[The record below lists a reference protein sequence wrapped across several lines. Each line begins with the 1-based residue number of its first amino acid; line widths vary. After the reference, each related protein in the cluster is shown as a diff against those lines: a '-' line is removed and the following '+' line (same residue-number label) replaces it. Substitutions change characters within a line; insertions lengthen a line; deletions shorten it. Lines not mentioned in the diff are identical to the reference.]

1 MTRCRNNLPALTAS
15 EKSAEC
21 IMYRQLLRV
30 TTLVPP
36 RDAAHHTAR
45 YGTIKLLWLFGHS
58 QDAGS
63 ATPAGGRLDRVH
75 TPLMKPQRLMY
86 SPTRSRRLNE
96 MLGLIVLVVA
106 GLLLLALVSYTPSDP
121 SFNSVGDGA
130 GTHLAHNWTGLVGA
144 YSADLLLQT
153 LGIAIFFVPL
163 ALLRIGLS
171 WIRSQRVGSTKAKV
185 AGILLWLIFA
195 PALIALM
202 PGEMLWRHALP
213 ISGIEGTILAGGLI
227 HFVNY
232 PGAMIL
238 CGLMVAL
245 SLYLTT
251 TFLLANAGS
260 WFTAHFG
267 FIRSLS
273 DRYAAWK
280 SKRRGAADEEFDEA
294 FASKREIAAAM
305 ARKQEAG
312 EGDAARN
319 GSLLSSFFGWF
330 GRRNR
335 KQEDESD
342 ATVSQGPEVND
353 EPASVWQT
361 MPRTLVDAAPMTGL
375 HVAAAAAAPY
385 AAQLAA
391 AAAPLRSAQAAGA
404 VETPSA
410 AEVEDDGWL
419 NAPERR
425 TPPPILAMPKA
436 SHVAMPEPPP
446 ARIPTLK
453 PVQTVGLPPM
463 PSPMQDIAAQN
474 IAFGKRADA
483 DQRAVA
489 ITPKSVRG
497 YKLPPSSLLYK
508 SEEHAQVRENE
519 LREEARVL
527 VEKCGEFGVDGSV
540 EQINPGPVVT
550 TFEFRPDAGVKYSR
564 VTGLADDLC
573 LAMAA
578 ESILIERMPGKST
591 VGIQVPNHERET
603 IWLRDVVE
611 CENFAQS
618 KSKLAIALGKD
629 ISGRIVIGDLAS
641 MPHVLIAG
649 STGSGKSVA
658 INAMIMSVLFKST
671 PEQVRMILVDPKR
684 VELGMYEGIP
694 HLFTPIITEAKL
706 AANALRNAVREMERR
721 LKLLAANHV
730 RNIDQF
736 NKLFENGSEYLFA
749 DVNQEPLPYIMIIID
764 ELADLMMLDRANVE
778 EAITRLAQMA
788 RAVGI
793 HLVLATQRPSVD
805 VITGLIKAN
814 VPTRM
819 SFRLATKVDSRT
831 IIDSNGAE
839 SLLGR
844 GDMLFLPPGTSR
856 LQRVHA
862 PFVTEKEIAA
872 VTEFWKAQGEAEYV
886 HGFLEGPKDEKSSE
900 GGSSGDGEEDD
911 ALFDDAVRLVFEFG
925 KASTSLLQ
933 RRLRIGYGRAAHLID
948 MMERDGLVGPADG
961 SKPREILKSPSYF
974 SEVDASTR

>member
-1 MTRCRNNLPALTAS
+1 
-15 EKSAEC
+15 
-21 IMYRQLLRV
+21 
-30 TTLVPP
+30 
-36 RDAAHHTAR
+36 
-45 YGTIKLLWLFGHS
+45 
-58 QDAGS
+58 
-63 ATPAGGRLDRVH
+63 
-75 TPLMKPQRLMY
+75 MKPQRLVY

-96 MLGLIVLVVA
+96 MLGLVVLVAA
-106 GLLLLALVSYTPSDP
+106 GLFLLSLITYTPTDP
-121 SFNSVGDGA
+121 SFNTVSGA
-130 GTHLAHNWTGLVGA
+130 TGPHAAHNWTGLIGA
-144 YSADLLLQT
+144 YISDLLLQT
-153 LGIAIFFVPL
+153 LGVAVFFVPL
-163 ALLRIGLS
+163 MLIRLGLS
-171 WIRSQRVGSTKAKV
+171 WMKSRAVGSTKTKMFGLA
-185 AGILLWLIFA
+185 LWLIFA
-195 PALIALM
+195 PAAIALL
-202 PGEMLWRHALP
+202 PGHPLWKHTLP
-213 ISGIEGTILAGGLI
+213 LSGVLGGMIGDTLVR
-227 HFVNY
+227 FVNL
-232 PGAMIL
+232 PGAL
-238 CGLMVAL
+238 LLSTLMVAL
-245 SLYLTT
+245 SVYLTT
-251 TFLLANAGS
+251 TFMFTNAS
-260 WFTAHFG
+260 EWFASHFA
-267 FIRSLS
+267 FIRNARE
-273 DRYAAWK
+273 RYAAWK
-280 SKRRGAADEEFDEA
+280 DRRKEKEADQVIHAYET
-294 FASKREIAAAM
+294 KRERAAAK
-305 ARKQEAG
+305 ARSRTQKPATSENPKAIPTSQPAST
-312 EGDAARN
+312 
-319 GSLLSSFFGWF
+319 SLLSSFLGWF
-330 GRRNR
+330 GRRKNYDDLA
-335 KQEDESD
+335 EDPRDRADFAAESP
-342 ATVSQGPEVND
+342 SM
-353 EPASVWQT
+353 WQT
-361 MPRTLVDAAPMTGL
+361 MPRTMVDEVSLSGL
-375 HVAAAAAAPY
+375 SAAAAAAAPY

-391 AAAPLRSAQAAGA
+391 AAVPLRTAGSESELPFARNKPSIPPPAQ
-404 VETPSA
+404 
-410 AEVEDDGWL
+410 DDGWL
-419 NAPERR
+419 DAPERSAPK
-425 TPPPILAMPKA
+425 TVLSPAPSLATFDI
-436 SHVAMPEPPP
+436 PEPPP
-446 ARIPTLK
+446 ARVPTPRPQL
-453 PVQTVGLPPM
+453 VQPTPPAM

-483 DQRAVA
+483 DIRAVA
-489 ITPKSVRG
+489 MTTKSIRG
-497 YKLPPSSLLYK
+497 YKLPPSSLLYR
-508 SEEHAQVRENE
+508 SEEHAQVREDE
-519 LREEARVL
+519 LRQEARTL
-527 VEKCGEFGVDGSV
+527 VEKCAEFGVDGKV

-591 VGIQVPNHERET
+591 VGIQVPNHNRET

-611 CENFAQS
+611 CESFAQS
-618 KSKLAIALGKD
+618 KSRLPVALGKD
-629 ISGRIVIGDLAS
+629 ISGRIVTGDLAS

-736 NKLFENGSEYLFA
+736 NKLFEHGSEYLFE

-862 PFVTEKEIAA
+862 PFVTEKEISA
-872 VTEFWKAQGEAEYV
+872 VTEFWKAQGTAEYV
-886 HGFLEGPKDEKSSE
+886 EGFLEGPKDDKGNPE
-900 GGSSGDGEEDD
+900 GGSANDGEDND
-911 ALFDDAVRLVFEFG
+911 VMFDDAVRLVFEFG

-974 SEVDASTR
+974 AEVDAATR